1 MKRLTRSA
9 ARGINCVSPIEF
21 LSSLAGVQTTAVSF
35 PVLPQVALQM
45 IAHELRQP
53 LSTIGSIAYYLGLIL
68 PKGDNRA
75 WEHVARLQQ
84 LVEQS
89 NWILTCGLQLA
100 DQTPLA
106 PVPLDFEQLIRQA
119 IATRTSQG
127 HAHPILELSGDLPV
141 VRLDRMRG
149 LGLIENLLALCIHLA
164 GGAHPVRLRTTAPDA
179 GENGGVV
186 LEISTVAPGYR
197 SEAALGAGSAL
208 GLECARR
215 IVHAHGGSLTVDVD
229 PVSGIRLRAVLP

>member
-1 MKRLTRSA
+1 M
-9 ARGINCVSPIEF
+9 
-21 LSSLAGVQTTAVSF
+21 SSLAGVQTTAGSF

-53 LSTIGSIAYYLGLIL
+53 LSAIESIAYYLGLVL
-68 PKGDNRA
+68 PPGDDRA
-75 WEHVARLQQ
+75 REHVARLQQ

-106 PVPLDFEQLIRQA
+106 PVPLDLQQLIRQA

-127 HAHPILELSGDLPV
+127 HPQPDLELSGDV
-141 VRLDRMRG
+141 RIVRLDPPRG
-149 LGLIENLLALCIHLA
+149 RALIENLLAMFIHVA
-164 GGAHPVRLRTTAPDA
+164 GDAHPVRLRTAAPDT
-179 GENGGVV
+179 GEAGGVV
-186 LEISTVAPGYR
+186 LEISTAAPGYR

-215 IVHAHGGSLTVDVD
+215 IVHAHGGSLTVDVA